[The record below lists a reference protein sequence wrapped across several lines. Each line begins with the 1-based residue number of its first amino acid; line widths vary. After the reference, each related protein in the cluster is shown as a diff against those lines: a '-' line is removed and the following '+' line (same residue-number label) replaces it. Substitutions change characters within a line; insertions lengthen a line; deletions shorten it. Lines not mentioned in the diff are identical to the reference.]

1 MATEMKKTR
10 IKMIELIYLGM
21 SILGISKRIMYEFW
35 YDYVKPKYGE
45 TAKLCHTDT
54 DSFLIHI

>member
-1 MATEMKKTR
+1 
-10 IKMIELIYLGM
+10 MIELIYLGM